1 MSSHGTQLNGM
12 QQLSKPAFIKI
23 FLDLTDKGFLK
34 SESETDILSVNNKIA
49 LGFRKEDL
57 VDIVRQKLSSLDLP
71 EVIKLWVKHDWGS
84 IRKWVY

>member
-71 EVIKLWVKHDWGS
+71 EVIKLWVKHD
-84 IRKWVY
+84 

>member
-49 LGFRKEDL
+49 LGFREEDL

-71 EVIKLWVKHDWGS
+71 EVIKLWVKHD
-84 IRKWVY
+84 